1 MSLDGNLQECIKII
15 KENRIHRVVVEDS
28 KTTTVTGFITYEA
41 IFEFFI
47 ENYYSE
53 MTEFNIP
60 ISSLNIISTDIICLK
75 KTETIYKCME
85 IFHSKK
91 ISLLPIIEGES
102 DNVEL
107 FGFVYLKDII
117 YFFSNGDKF
126 NVTILKIIIST

>member
-1 MSLDGNLQECIKII
+1 MQECIKII
-15 KENRIHRVVVEDS
+15 RENHIHRVVVEDS

-60 ISSLNIISTDIICLK
+60 ISSLNIKSTDIICLK

-85 IFHSKK
+85 TFHTKK
-91 ISLLPIIEGES
+91 ISLLPIIDEES
-102 DNVEL
+102 EEL

-117 YFFSNGDKF
+117 YFFSNGEKF
-126 NVTILKIIIST
+126 NV